1 MESTKGIVLHYYKY
15 SESSVI
21 VKIFT
26 EESGLQTYVLKGV
39 RNKKSKNKVNL
50 LQALNLVN
58 MEASNIS
65 KRNKKRNSFNRVDG
79 KYKQKIH
86 EYVYC

>member
-50 LQALNLVN
+50 LQALNLVIWRLLIFLK
-58 MEASNIS
+58 EI
-65 KRNKKRNSFNRVDG
+65 FNT
-79 KYKQKIH
+79 
-86 EYVYC
+86 